1 MWKTIKSALM
11 KNSQSFSITL
21 LIYYMI
27 TSMLLIHLFH
37 LSFFIIIS
45 YFTVLNFERF
55 TLNSPI
61 IWVNWTSFKT
71 FNLEVIASCANWNDI
86 LFRRFFFDLFVPP
99 ITFIKSLVWWN
110 FTFNYRSRA
119 LKSRSKLGTALS

>member
-1 MWKTIKSALM
+1 MWKTIKSAIM
-11 KNSQSFSITL
+11 KNSLSFSITL
-21 LIYYMI
+21 LIYYHI
-27 TSMLLIHLFH
+27 TSMLHMHLFYFY
-37 LSFFIIIS
+37 FFFIIS
-45 YFTVLNFERF
+45 YFTVLNFGRF

-61 IWVNWTSFKT
+61 TWVNWTSFKT
-71 FNLEVIASCANWNDI
+71 FNLDVIASCANWNDI

-119 LKSRSKLGTALS
+119 LKSRSKLRAALS